1 MFPSERHSLHRFLAI
16 YLLSTLSL
24 IAAGSAIFYQYAS
37 HRIIDHQNETLKL
50 KTAAIRHKLSD
61 LHDTFTPTLPYPAVD
76 GIETALFD
84 IDRNFLA
91 GEFRPDHVAWH
102 RDFWQDGSR
111 LYFRYEIR
119 PFFLGVATV
128 VARMPLDETPL
139 HTLRLK
145 LLAAFVLA
153 ILFIAVVARWLGR
166 LFLAPMHR
174 SITLLDRFI
183 KDTTHELNTPVSTIL
198 NNVELFRSIHPELE
212 NSEELT
218 RIEIA
223 STRLSRM
230 YDDLTFLL
238 LNHRRHRRIES
249 LDFAH
254 VLHERLV
261 YFRTLMQRKGLSV
274 TDEIA
279 ASVPMHIDKE
289 DAVKLIDNLL
299 SNALKYTS
307 AGGKISVRLTTVSLT
322 VEDTG
327 RGMRPEQIRRAAERF
342 FRADDSEG
350 GFGLGLN
357 IVKEITDFYGM
368 DIRIDSR
375 EGHGT
380 KVSVRWAS

>member
-50 KTAAIRHKLSD
+50 KTATIRHKLAD
-61 LHDTFTPTLPYPAVD
+61 LHNTFTSTLPYPAVD

-91 GEFRPDHVAWH
+91 GEFHPARVAWH
-102 RDFWQDGSR
+102 RDFWQDGGR
-111 LYFRYEIR
+111 LYFRYEIQ

-128 VARMPLDETPL
+128 VARMPLNEEPL
-139 HTLRLK
+139 HALRAK
-145 LLAAFVLA
+145 LLTAFVLA
-153 ILFIAVVARWLGR
+153 VLFIAVVARWLGR

-198 NNVELFRSIHPELE
+198 NNVELFRSTHPELE
-212 NSEELT
+212 GSEELT

-223 STRLSRM
+223 SNRLSRI

-254 VLHERLV
+254 ILRERLV
-261 YFRTLMQRKGLSV
+261 YYRTIIQRKGLSL
-274 TDEIA
+274 TDETA
-279 ASVPMHIDKE
+279 ASVPMHIDRE
-289 DAVKLIDNLL
+289 DAAKLIDNLL

-307 AGGKISVRLTTVSLT
+307 AGGKVFVRLSASSLV

-327 RGMRPEQIRRAAERF
+327 RGMAPEQIRRATERF
-342 FRADDSEG
+342 FRADESEG

-380 KVSVRWAS
+380 SVSIRWEK